1 MPTNM
6 YGPGD
11 NYNLE
16 TSHVLPALIRKF
28 HEAKKQEQPGVIM
41 WGTGSP
47 KREFMHVDDL
57 ADACYYLMNHFNEPG
72 LVNVGT
78 GTDVSILEVAEM
90 IQKIVGYEGKIM
102 HDLSKPDGTPRKLL
116 NIDKL
121 KNLGWQAKIGLEEGI
136 KEVYGALRDEPWY

>member
-1 MPTNM
+1 
-6 YGPGD
+6 
-11 NYNLE
+11 
-16 TSHVLPALIRKF
+16 
-28 HEAKKQEQPGVIM
+28 
-41 WGTGSP
+41 
-47 KREFMHVDDL
+47 
-57 ADACYYLMNHFNEPG
+57 MNHFNEPG